1 MIEVVYK
8 DEKREVQKNEGNF
21 NLPRNIRQIGQIRG
35 NYRIYMEDY
44 VYTFLGRLFAAACK
58 DEEKKG
64 SLAVF
69 TGEMQWEDGTG
80 YLFIRGALLAKCQ
93 DLTPEHIDLSEE
105 VWITIQDEQ
114 KQYFPE
120 QHILGWYFA
129 FPQMAVEITELMQK
143 IHLQYFGGEKVLM
156 LAEPTEGEEAFFH
169 YENGLM
175 AKVKGYYIYYEKNAA
190 MQEYMVQKNQ
200 ILKPEFTEKCSDE
213 AVTTFRKIIQ
223 EKKNKSNEA
232 ETEVHTSVFSYAA
245 TACILLALLAVGTG
259 LYRNYREFQD
269 IKENVPSSSM
279 AVGTDVKK
287 REDAENVNA
296 ESTSTESTSTESTNT
311 EGSNTE
317 GVNTERKNAES
328 ANAESTNTEIV
339 NTENVNTEST
349 NTENVNPQ
357 NQDEDS
363 WEEVPVTEKPQE
375 SRTEN
380 SSDENAVEE
389 TGSSEFYRQESD
401 ERKAKRREALTKT
414 TAEDSTGADIR
425 SDMANSAIEES
436 DIENAVAGNTE
447 IKNEDIENAED
458 PSTAGVDTGTTEGK
472 MAETSG
478 NAHDTYVIRPG
489 DTLYQISIEKYGSM
503 DVIREI
509 CELNGIAENQ
519 IIYPGQVIVL
529 P

>member
-44 VYTFLGRLFAAACK
+44 VYTFLGRLSAAACK

-105 VWITIQDEQ
+105 VWIAIQDEQ

-129 FPQMAVEITELMQK
+129 FPQMAIEITELMQK

-200 ILKPEFTEKCSDE
+200 ILKPEFTEKCSYE

-269 IKENVPSSSM
+269 IKENTPASSL
-279 AVGTDVKK
+279 AVGADVKK
-287 REDAENVNA
+287 REDVENVNA
-296 ESTSTESTSTESTNT
+296 ESTSTESTNT
-311 EGSNTE
+311 ED
-317 GVNTERKNAES
+317 
-328 ANAESTNTEIV
+328 ANAESTNTEDA
-339 NTENVNTEST
+339 NTEST
-349 NTENVNPQ
+349 NTEGVNTESANTESVNTEDVNTEYANQQ
-357 NQDEDS
+357 NQDEDH

-375 SRTEN
+375 SSAEN
-380 SSDENAVEE
+380 SSGENVAEE
-389 TGSSEFYRQESD
+389 TGRSEFYRQESD

-414 TAEDSTGADIR
+414 TTEDSTGADIR

-458 PSTAGVDTGTTEGK
+458 PSTAGVDTGTPEGK

>member
-8 DEKREVQKNEGNF
+8 DENREVQKNEGDF

-44 VYTFLGRLFAAACK
+44 VYTFLGRLSAAACK

-120 QHILGWYFA
+120 QDILGWYFT
-129 FPQMAVEITELMQK
+129 FPQMAVEITELLQK
-143 IHLQYFGGEKVLM
+143 THLQYFGGEKVLM
-156 LAEPTEGEEAFFH
+156 LAEPTEGEEAFFY

-223 EKKNKSNEA
+223 EKKNKSSEA

-269 IKENVPSSSM
+269 IKENTPASSL
-279 AVGTDVKK
+279 AVGTDVLEKEK
-287 REDAENVNA
+287 EDAENGNA
-296 ESTSTESTSTESTNT
+296 ESTRVESTNT

-317 GVNTERKNAES
+317 GVNKERTNAE
-328 ANAESTNTEIV
+328 NANTESV
-339 NTENVNTEST
+339 NTEDANTEYA
-349 NTENVNPQ
+349 NQ
-357 NQDEDS
+357 QDQDEDL

-375 SRTEN
+375 SRGEN
-380 SSDENAVEE
+380 SSGENVAEE

-401 ERKAKRREALTKT
+401 ERKAKRREALTRT
-414 TAEDSTGADIR
+414 TTEDSTGADI
-425 SDMANSAIEES
+425 SGDTKDPATEEPDIEKPAAENTETNNA
-436 DIENAVAGNTE
+436 DIENG
-447 IKNEDIENAED
+447 ED
-458 PSTAGVDTGTTEGK
+458 PSAADVGTGTAEGE
-472 MAETSG
+472 MAETFGS
-478 NAHDTYVIRPG
+478 AHNTYVIRPG

-509 CELNGIAENQ
+509 CELNGITENQ

>member
-21 NLPRNIRQIGQIRG
+21 NLPRNIRQIGLIG
-35 NYRIYMEDY
+35 DDCRIYMEDY
-44 VYTFLGRLFAAACK
+44 VYTFLGRLSAAACK

-269 IKENVPSSSM
+269 IKENTPASSL
-279 AVGTDVKK
+279 AVGADVKK
-287 REDAENVNA
+287 KEDTENGNAENTNA
-296 ESTSTESTSTESTNT
+296 ESTNTEDANTESTNT
-311 EGSNTE
+311 EG
-317 GVNTERKNAES
+317 VNTES

-349 NTENVNPQ
+349 NTENANPQ

-380 SSDENAVEE
+380 SSAENAVEE

-414 TAEDSTGADIR
+414 TTEDSTGADIR
-425 SDMANSAIEES
+425 GDMANSAIEES
-436 DIENAVAGNTE
+436 DIENAVAENTE

-458 PSTAGVDTGTTEGK
+458 PSTASVDTGTPEGK

>member
-8 DEKREVQKNEGNF
+8 DENREVQKNEGDF

-44 VYTFLGRLFAAACK
+44 VYTFLGRLSAAACK

-69 TGEMQWEDGTG
+69 TGETRWEDGTG
-80 YLFIRGALLAKCQ
+80 YLFIRGALLVECE
-93 DLTPEHIDLSEE
+93 DLLPEHIDLSGP
-105 VWITIQDEQ
+105 VWTKIQEEQ

-120 QHILGWYFA
+120 QDILGWYFA
-129 FPQMAVEITELMQK
+129 FPQMAVEITELLQK

-175 AKVKGYYIYYEKNAA
+175 TKVKGYYIYYEKNTA

-213 AVTTFRKIIQ
+213 AVVSFRKIIR
-223 EKKNKSNEA
+223 EKKNKSNET

-259 LYRNYREFQD
+259 LYRNYREFQG
-269 IKENVPSSSM
+269 IKENTPASSL
-279 AVGTDVKK
+279 AVGTDNQENKQEETGNENLQAQG
-287 REDAENVNA
+287 ED
-296 ESTSTESTSTESTNT
+296 
-311 EGSNTE
+311 G
-317 GVNTERKNAES
+317 
-328 ANAESTNTEIV
+328 
-339 NTENVNTEST
+339 
-349 NTENVNPQ
+349 
-357 NQDEDS
+357 
-363 WEEVPVTEKPQE
+363 WEEVPVTEKLQE
-375 SRTEN
+375 ENADGNVSDENTIQEITDQTREETSSGEN
-380 SSDENAVEE
+380 SSEQNGSGENSTEENNSEE
-389 TGSSEFYRQESD
+389 TSSSEFYRQESD
-401 ERKAKRREALTKT
+401 ERKAKRREALART
-414 TAEDSTGADIR
+414 TTQDSTGA
-425 SDMANSAIEES
+425 ATE
-436 DIENAVAGNTE
+436 GNTTAN
-447 IKNEDIENAED
+447 IDTGNNGNTDTDTGNTTVGNGNMENMTSGNGNTDNAN
-458 PSTAGVDTGTTEGK
+458 TGTTEGG
-472 MAETSG
+472 MTETSG
-478 NAHDTYVIRPG
+478 NVHETYVIRPG
-489 DTLYQISIEKYGSM
+489 DTLYQISIKKYGSM

-509 CELNGIAENQ
+509 CELNGITENQ

>member
-44 VYTFLGRLFAAACK
+44 VYTFLGRLSAAACK

-296 ESTSTESTSTESTNT
+296 ESTSTEST
-311 EGSNTE
+311 
-317 GVNTERKNAES
+317 
-328 ANAESTNTEIV
+328 NTEIV

-349 NTENVNPQ
+349 NTENANPQ

-375 SRTEN
+375 IRTEN

-414 TAEDSTGADIR
+414 TTEDSTGADIR
-425 SDMANSAIEES
+425 GDMANSAIEES
-436 DIENAVAGNTE
+436 DIENAVAENTE
-447 IKNEDIENAED
+447 IKNAED

-472 MAETSG
+472 IAETSG

>member
-1 MIEVVYK
+1 
-8 DEKREVQKNEGNF
+8 
-21 NLPRNIRQIGQIRG
+21 
-35 NYRIYMEDY
+35 
-44 VYTFLGRLFAAACK
+44 
-58 DEEKKG
+58 
-64 SLAVF
+64 
-69 TGEMQWEDGTG
+69 
-80 YLFIRGALLAKCQ
+80 
-93 DLTPEHIDLSEE
+93 
-105 VWITIQDEQ
+105 
-114 KQYFPE
+114 
-120 QHILGWYFA
+120 
-129 FPQMAVEITELMQK
+129 
-143 IHLQYFGGEKVLM
+143 
-156 LAEPTEGEEAFFH
+156 
-169 YENGLM
+169 
-175 AKVKGYYIYYEKNAA
+175 
-190 MQEYMVQKNQ
+190 MVQKNQ

-269 IKENVPSSSM
+269 IKENTPASSL
-279 AVGTDVKK
+279 AVGADVKK
-287 REDAENVNA
+287 KEDTENGNAENTNA
-296 ESTSTESTSTESTNT
+296 ESTNTEDANTESTNT
-311 EGSNTE
+311 EG
-317 GVNTERKNAES
+317 VNTES

-349 NTENVNPQ
+349 NTENANPQ

-375 SRTEN
+375 SRAEN

-414 TAEDSTGADIR
+414 TTEDSTGADIR
-425 SDMANSAIEES
+425 GDMANSAIEES
-436 DIENAVAGNTE
+436 DIENAVAENTE

>member
-1 MIEVVYK
+1 
-8 DEKREVQKNEGNF
+8 
-21 NLPRNIRQIGQIRG
+21 
-35 NYRIYMEDY
+35 
-44 VYTFLGRLFAAACK
+44 
-58 DEEKKG
+58 
-64 SLAVF
+64 
-69 TGEMQWEDGTG
+69 MQWEDGTG

-105 VWITIQDEQ
+105 VWIAIQDEQ

-223 EKKNKSNEA
+223 EKKNRSNEA

-269 IKENVPSSSM
+269 IKENTPASSL
-279 AVGTDVKK
+279 AVGADVKK
-287 REDAENVNA
+287 KEDTENGNAENTNA
-296 ESTSTESTSTESTNT
+296 ESTNTEDANTESTNT
-311 EGSNTE
+311 EG
-317 GVNTERKNAES
+317 VNTES

-349 NTENVNPQ
+349 NTENANPQ

-414 TAEDSTGADIR
+414 TTEDSTGADIKG
-425 SDMANSAIEES
+425 DMANSAIEES

-458 PSTAGVDTGTTEGK
+458 PSADGVDTGTTEGK

>member
-8 DEKREVQKNEGNF
+8 DENREVQKNEGDF

-44 VYTFLGRLFAAACK
+44 VYTFLGRLSAAACK

-120 QHILGWYFA
+120 QDILGWYFA
-129 FPQMAVEITELMQK
+129 FPQMAVEITELLQK
-143 IHLQYFGGEKVLM
+143 THLQYFGGEKVLM

-223 EKKNKSNEA
+223 EKKNKSSEA

-269 IKENVPSSSM
+269 IRENTPASSL
-279 AVGTDVKK
+279 AVGTDVKEK
-287 REDAENVNA
+287 EDAENVNV
-296 ESTSTESTSTESTNT
+296 ESTITEGSNTESANTESTNT
-311 EGSNTE
+311 EG
-317 GVNTERKNAES
+317 VNTES
-328 ANAESTNTEIV
+328 ANAES
-339 NTENVNTEST
+339 VNTESV
-349 NTENVNPQ
+349 NTEDVNTEYANQQ
-357 NQDEDS
+357 NQDEDH

-375 SRTEN
+375 SSAEN
-380 SSDENAVEE
+380 SSGENVAEE

-401 ERKAKRREALTKT
+401 ERKAKRREALTRT
-414 TAEDSTGADIR
+414 TTEDSTGADI
-425 SDMANSAIEES
+425 SGDTKDPATEEPDIKNPAVENTETNN
-436 DIENAVAGNTE
+436 DIENG
-447 IKNEDIENAED
+447 ED
-458 PSTAGVDTGTTEGK
+458 PSNAGVDAGTTEGK

-478 NAHDTYVIRPG
+478 SVHNTYVIRPG

-509 CELNGIAENQ
+509 CELNGITENQ

>member
-44 VYTFLGRLFAAACK
+44 VYTFLGRLSAAACK

-105 VWITIQDEQ
+105 VWIAIQDEQ

-269 IKENVPSSSM
+269 IKENTPASSL
-279 AVGTDVKK
+279 AVGADVKK
-287 REDAENVNA
+287 KEDTENGNAENTNA
-296 ESTSTESTSTESTNT
+296 ESTNTEDANTESTNT
-311 EGSNTE
+311 EG
-317 GVNTERKNAES
+317 VNTES

-349 NTENVNPQ
+349 NTENANPQ

-401 ERKAKRREALTKT
+401 ERKAKRRETLTKT
-414 TAEDSTGADIR
+414 TTEDSTGADIR
-425 SDMANSAIEES
+425 GDMANSAIEES
-436 DIENAVAGNTE
+436 DIENTVAENTE

-458 PSTAGVDTGTTEGK
+458 PSTAGVDIGTTEGK

>member
-44 VYTFLGRLFAAACK
+44 VYTFLGRLSAAACK

-129 FPQMAVEITELMQK
+129 FPQMAIEITELMQK

-296 ESTSTESTSTESTNT
+296 ESTSTEST
-311 EGSNTE
+311 
-317 GVNTERKNAES
+317 
-328 ANAESTNTEIV
+328 
-339 NTENVNTEST
+339 NTENA
-349 NTENVNPQ
+349 NPQ

-414 TAEDSTGADIR
+414 TAEDSTGADIKG
-425 SDMANSAIEES
+425 DMANSAIEES
-436 DIENAVAGNTE
+436 DIENAVAENTE
-447 IKNEDIENAED
+447 IKNAED

>member
-8 DEKREVQKNEGNF
+8 DENREVQKNEGDF

-44 VYTFLGRLFAAACK
+44 VYTFLGRLSAAACK

-120 QHILGWYFA
+120 QDILGWYFA
-129 FPQMAVEITELMQK
+129 FPQMAVEITELLQK
-143 IHLQYFGGEKVLM
+143 THLQYFGGEKVLM
-156 LAEPTEGEEAFFH
+156 LAEPTEGEEAFFY

-223 EKKNKSNEA
+223 EKKNKSSEA

-269 IKENVPSSSM
+269 IKENTPASSL
-279 AVGTDVKK
+279 AVGTDVKEK
-287 REDAENVNA
+287 EDAENVNV
-296 ESTSTESTSTESTNT
+296 ESTNTESANTESTNTESTNT
-311 EGSNTE
+311 EG
-317 GVNTERKNAES
+317 
-328 ANAESTNTEIV
+328 
-339 NTENVNTEST
+339 VNTESA
-349 NTENVNPQ
+349 NTESVNTEDVNTEYANQQ
-357 NQDEDS
+357 NQDEDL

-375 SRTEN
+375 SRGEN
-380 SSDENAVEE
+380 SSGENVAEE

-401 ERKAKRREALTKT
+401 ERKAKRREALTRT
-414 TAEDSTGADIR
+414 TTEDSTGADING
-425 SDMANSAIEES
+425 DTKDPATEEPDIEKTAAENTETNNA
-436 DIENAVAGNTE
+436 DIENG
-447 IKNEDIENAED
+447 ED
-458 PSTAGVDTGTTEGK
+458 PSAADVGTGTAEGE
-472 MAETSG
+472 MAETFGS
-478 NAHDTYVIRPG
+478 AHNTYVIRPG

-509 CELNGIAENQ
+509 CELNGITENQ

>member
-44 VYTFLGRLFAAACK
+44 VYTFLGRLSAAACK

-105 VWITIQDEQ
+105 VWIAIQDEQ

-156 LAEPTEGEEAFFH
+156 LAEPTEGEEAFFY

-269 IKENVPSSSM
+269 IKENASASSL
-279 AVGTDVKK
+279 AVGADVKK
-287 REDAENVNA
+287 REDTENVNA
-296 ESTSTESTSTESTNT
+296 ESTSAESTNT

-317 GVNTERKNAES
+317 GVNTESANAESANAES

-339 NTENVNTEST
+339 NKENVNTEST
-349 NTENVNPQ
+349 NTENANPQ

-380 SSDENAVEE
+380 SSNENAVEE

-414 TAEDSTGADIR
+414 TTEDSTGADIR
-425 SDMANSAIEES
+425 GDMANSAIEES

-458 PSTAGVDTGTTEGK
+458 PSAAGVDTGTTEGK

>member
-44 VYTFLGRLFAAACK
+44 VYTFLGRLSAAACK

-269 IKENVPSSSM
+269 IKENTPASSL
-279 AVGTDVKK
+279 AVGADVKK
-287 REDAENVNA
+287 KEDTENGNAEN
-296 ESTSTESTSTESTNT
+296 T
-311 EGSNTE
+311 
-317 GVNTERKNAES
+317 
-328 ANAESTNTEIV
+328 NAESTNTEDA
-339 NTENVNTEST
+339 NTEST
-349 NTENVNPQ
+349 NTENANPQ

-380 SSDENAVEE
+380 SSAENAVEE

-414 TAEDSTGADIR
+414 TTEDSTGADIR
-425 SDMANSAIEES
+425 GDMANSAIEES
-436 DIENAVAGNTE
+436 DIENAVAENTE

-458 PSTAGVDTGTTEGK
+458 PSTASVDTGTPEGK

>member
-8 DEKREVQKNEGNF
+8 DENREVQKNEGDF
-21 NLPRNIRQIGQIRG
+21 NLPRNIWQIGQIRG

-44 VYTFLGRLFAAACK
+44 VYTFLGRLSAAACK

-120 QHILGWYFA
+120 QDILGWYFT
-129 FPQMAVEITELMQK
+129 FPQMAVEITELLQK
-143 IHLQYFGGEKVLM
+143 THLQYFGGEKVLM
-156 LAEPTEGEEAFFH
+156 LAEPTEGEEAFFY

-175 AKVKGYYIYYEKNAA
+175 TKVKGYYIYYEKNAA

-213 AVTTFRKIIQ
+213 AATTFRKIIQ
-223 EKKNKSNEA
+223 EKKNKSSEA

-269 IKENVPSSSM
+269 IKENAPASSL
-279 AVGTDVKK
+279 AVGIDVLEKEK
-287 REDAENVNA
+287 EDAENGNADSTNA
-296 ESTSTESTSTESTNT
+296 ESINT

-317 GVNTERKNAES
+317 G
-328 ANAESTNTEIV
+328 I
-339 NTENVNTEST
+339 NTEST
-349 NTENVNPQ
+349 NAENANAESVNTESVNTEDANTEYVNQ
-357 NQDEDS
+357 QDQDEDL
-363 WEEVPVTEKPQE
+363 WEEVPVTEKSQE
-375 SRTEN
+375 SRGEN
-380 SSDENAVEE
+380 SSGENVAEE

-401 ERKAKRREALTKT
+401 ERKAKRREALTRT
-414 TAEDSTGADIR
+414 TTEDSTGADI
-425 SDMANSAIEES
+425 SEDTKDPAAEES
-436 DIENAVAGNTE
+436 DIENPAAENTE
-447 IKNEDIENAED
+447 TNNADIENGED
-458 PSTAGVDTGTTEGK
+458 PSAADVGTGTAEGE
-472 MAETSG
+472 MAETFGS
-478 NAHDTYVIRPG
+478 AHNTYVIRPG

-509 CELNGIAENQ
+509 CELNGITENQ

>member
-8 DEKREVQKNEGNF
+8 DENREVQKNEGDF

-44 VYTFLGRLFAAACK
+44 VYTFLGRLSAAACK

-120 QHILGWYFA
+120 QDILGWYFA
-129 FPQMAVEITELMQK
+129 FPQMAVEITELLQK
-143 IHLQYFGGEKVLM
+143 THLQYFGGEKVLM
-156 LAEPTEGEEAFFH
+156 LAEPTEGEEAFFY

-223 EKKNKSNEA
+223 EKKNKSSEA

-269 IKENVPSSSM
+269 IKENTPASSL
-279 AVGTDVKK
+279 AVGTDVLEKEK
-287 REDAENVNA
+287 EDAENGNA
-296 ESTSTESTSTESTNT
+296 ESTRVESTNT

-317 GVNTERKNAES
+317 GVNKERTNAE
-328 ANAESTNTEIV
+328 NANTES
-339 NTENVNTEST
+339 VNTESV
-349 NTENVNPQ
+349 NTEDANTEYVNQ
-357 NQDEDS
+357 QDQDEDL

-375 SRTEN
+375 SRGEN
-380 SSDENAVEE
+380 SSGENVAEE

-401 ERKAKRREALTKT
+401 ERKAKRREALTRT
-414 TAEDSTGADIR
+414 TTEDSTGADI
-425 SDMANSAIEES
+425 SGDTKDPATEEPDIEKPAAENTETNNA
-436 DIENAVAGNTE
+436 DIENG
-447 IKNEDIENAED
+447 ED
-458 PSTAGVDTGTTEGK
+458 PSAADVDTGTAEGE
-472 MAETSG
+472 MAETFGS
-478 NAHDTYVIRPG
+478 AHNTYVIRPG

-509 CELNGIAENQ
+509 CELNGITENQ

>member
-8 DEKREVQKNEGNF
+8 DENREVQKNEGDF

-44 VYTFLGRLFAAACK
+44 VYTFLGRLSAAACK

-80 YLFIRGALLAKCQ
+80 YLFIKGALLAKCQ

-120 QHILGWYFA
+120 QDILGWYFT
-129 FPQMAVEITELMQK
+129 FPQMAVEITELLQK
-143 IHLQYFGGEKVLM
+143 THLQYFGGEKVLM
-156 LAEPTEGEEAFFH
+156 LAEPTEGEEAFFY

-223 EKKNKSNEA
+223 EKKNKSSEA

-259 LYRNYREFQD
+259 LYRNYREFHD
-269 IKENVPSSSM
+269 IKENAPASSL
-279 AVGTDVKK
+279 AVGTDVLEKEK
-287 REDAENVNA
+287 EDAENGNA
-296 ESTSTESTSTESTNT
+296 ESTSAESTNT

-317 GVNTERKNAES
+317 GVNTERTNAE
-328 ANAESTNTEIV
+328 NANTES
-339 NTENVNTEST
+339 VNTESVNT
-349 NTENVNPQ
+349 KDANTEYVNQ
-357 NQDEDS
+357 QDQDEDL

-375 SRTEN
+375 SRGEN
-380 SSDENAVEE
+380 SSGENVAEE

-401 ERKAKRREALTKT
+401 ERKAKRREALTRT
-414 TAEDSTGADIR
+414 TTEDSTGADI
-425 SDMANSAIEES
+425 SGDTKDPATEEPDIEKPAAENTETNNA
-436 DIENAVAGNTE
+436 DIENG
-447 IKNEDIENAED
+447 ED
-458 PSTAGVDTGTTEGK
+458 PSAADVDTGTAEGE
-472 MAETSG
+472 MAETFGS
-478 NAHDTYVIRPG
+478 AHNTYVIRPG

-509 CELNGIAENQ
+509 CELNGITENQ

>member
-44 VYTFLGRLFAAACK
+44 VYTFLGRLSAAACK

-105 VWITIQDEQ
+105 VWIAIQDEQ

-129 FPQMAVEITELMQK
+129 FPQMAIEITELMQK

-223 EKKNKSNEA
+223 EKKNKSSEA
-232 ETEVHTSVFSYAA
+232 EAEVHTSVFSYAA

-269 IKENVPSSSM
+269 IKENTPASSL
-279 AVGTDVKK
+279 AAGADVKK
-287 REDAENVNA
+287 KEDTENGNAENTNA
-296 ESTSTESTSTESTNT
+296 ESTNTEDANTESTNT
-311 EGSNTE
+311 EG
-317 GVNTERKNAES
+317 VNTESANAED

-349 NTENVNPQ
+349 NTENANPQ

-478 NAHDTYVIRPG
+478 KAHDTYVIRPG

>member
-44 VYTFLGRLFAAACK
+44 VYTFLGRLSAAACK

-105 VWITIQDEQ
+105 VWIAIQDEQ

-129 FPQMAVEITELMQK
+129 FPQMAIEITELMQK

-269 IKENVPSSSM
+269 IKENTPASSL
-279 AVGTDVKK
+279 AVGADVKK
-287 REDAENVNA
+287 KEDTENGNAENTNA
-296 ESTSTESTSTESTNT
+296 ESTNTEDANTESTNT
-311 EGSNTE
+311 EG
-317 GVNTERKNAES
+317 VNTES

-339 NTENVNTEST
+339 NTEST
-349 NTENVNPQ
+349 NTENANPQ

-401 ERKAKRREALTKT
+401 ERKAKRREVLAKT
-414 TAEDSTGADIR
+414 TTEDSTGADIR
-425 SDMANSAIEES
+425 GDMANSAIEES

>member
-44 VYTFLGRLFAAACK
+44 VYTFLGRLSAAACK

-296 ESTSTESTSTESTNT
+296 ESTSTESTNT
-311 EGSNTE
+311 ENVNTE
-317 GVNTERKNAES
+317 GVNTENA
-328 ANAESTNTEIV
+328 
-339 NTENVNTEST
+339 
-349 NTENVNPQ
+349 NPQ

-375 SRTEN
+375 SRAEN

-401 ERKAKRREALTKT
+401 ERKAKRREALAKT
-414 TAEDSTGADIR
+414 TTEDSTGADIR
-425 SDMANSAIEES
+425 GDMANSAIEES
-436 DIENAVAGNTE
+436 DIENAVAENTE

>member
-35 NYRIYMEDY
+35 NYRLYMEDY
-44 VYTFLGRLFAAACK
+44 VYTFLGRLSAAACK

-64 SLAVF
+64 NLAVF

-200 ILKPEFTEKCSDE
+200 
-213 AVTTFRKIIQ
+213 
-223 EKKNKSNEA
+223 
-232 ETEVHTSVFSYAA
+232 
-245 TACILLALLAVGTG
+245 
-259 LYRNYREFQD
+259 
-269 IKENVPSSSM
+269 M
-279 AVGTDVKK
+279 
-287 REDAENVNA
+287 
-296 ESTSTESTSTESTNT
+296 
-311 EGSNTE
+311 
-317 GVNTERKNAES
+317 
-328 ANAESTNTEIV
+328 
-339 NTENVNTEST
+339 
-349 NTENVNPQ
+349 
-357 NQDEDS
+357 
-363 WEEVPVTEKPQE
+363 
-375 SRTEN
+375 
-380 SSDENAVEE
+380 
-389 TGSSEFYRQESD
+389 
-401 ERKAKRREALTKT
+401 
-414 TAEDSTGADIR
+414 
-425 SDMANSAIEES
+425 
-436 DIENAVAGNTE
+436 
-447 IKNEDIENAED
+447 
-458 PSTAGVDTGTTEGK
+458 
-472 MAETSG
+472 
-478 NAHDTYVIRPG
+478 
-489 DTLYQISIEKYGSM
+489 
-503 DVIREI
+503 
-509 CELNGIAENQ
+509 
-519 IIYPGQVIVL
+519 
-529 P
+529 

>member
-1 MIEVVYK
+1 
-8 DEKREVQKNEGNF
+8 
-21 NLPRNIRQIGQIRG
+21 
-35 NYRIYMEDY
+35 
-44 VYTFLGRLFAAACK
+44 
-58 DEEKKG
+58 
-64 SLAVF
+64 
-69 TGEMQWEDGTG
+69 
-80 YLFIRGALLAKCQ
+80 
-93 DLTPEHIDLSEE
+93 
-105 VWITIQDEQ
+105 
-114 KQYFPE
+114 
-120 QHILGWYFA
+120 
-129 FPQMAVEITELMQK
+129 
-143 IHLQYFGGEKVLM
+143 
-156 LAEPTEGEEAFFH
+156 
-169 YENGLM
+169 
-175 AKVKGYYIYYEKNAA
+175 
-190 MQEYMVQKNQ
+190 MVQKNQ

-269 IKENVPSSSM
+269 IKENAPSSSM

-287 REDAENVNA
+287 REDVENVNA
-296 ESTSTESTSTESTNT
+296 ESTSTESTNT
-311 EGSNTE
+311 ED
-317 GVNTERKNAES
+317 
-328 ANAESTNTEIV
+328 ANAESTNTEDA
-339 NTENVNTEST
+339 NTESTNTEGVNTEST
-349 NTENVNPQ
+349 NTENANPQ

-380 SSDENAVEE
+380 SSDENVVEE

-414 TAEDSTGADIR
+414 TTEDSTGADIR

-458 PSTAGVDTGTTEGK
+458 PSTAGVDTGTPEGK

>member
-8 DEKREVQKNEGNF
+8 DENREVQKNEGDF

-44 VYTFLGRLFAAACK
+44 VYTFLGRLSAAACK

-120 QHILGWYFA
+120 QDILGWYFT
-129 FPQMAVEITELMQK
+129 FPQMAVEITELLQK
-143 IHLQYFGGEKVLM
+143 THLQYFGGEKVLM
-156 LAEPTEGEEAFFH
+156 LAEPTEGEEAFFY

-223 EKKNKSNEA
+223 EKKNKSSEA

-269 IKENVPSSSM
+269 IRENTPASSL
-279 AVGTDVKK
+279 AVGTDVKEK
-287 REDAENVNA
+287 EDAENVNV
-296 ESTSTESTSTESTNT
+296 ESTITEGSNTESANTESTNT
-311 EGSNTE
+311 EG
-317 GVNTERKNAES
+317 VNTES
-328 ANAESTNTEIV
+328 ANAES
-339 NTENVNTEST
+339 VNTESV
-349 NTENVNPQ
+349 NTEDVNTEYANQQ
-357 NQDEDS
+357 NQDEDH

-375 SRTEN
+375 SSAEN
-380 SSDENAVEE
+380 SSGENVAEE

-401 ERKAKRREALTKT
+401 ERKAKRREALTRT
-414 TAEDSTGADIR
+414 TTEDSTGADI
-425 SDMANSAIEES
+425 SGDTKDPATEEPDIKNPAVENTETNN
-436 DIENAVAGNTE
+436 DIENG
-447 IKNEDIENAED
+447 ED
-458 PSTAGVDTGTTEGK
+458 PSNAGVDAGTTEGK

-478 NAHDTYVIRPG
+478 SVHNTYVIRPG

-509 CELNGIAENQ
+509 CELNGITENQ

>member
-8 DEKREVQKNEGNF
+8 DENREVQKNEGDF

-44 VYTFLGRLFAAACK
+44 VYTFLGRLSAAACK

-120 QHILGWYFA
+120 QDILGWYFT
-129 FPQMAVEITELMQK
+129 FPQMAVEITELLQK
-143 IHLQYFGGEKVLM
+143 THLQYFGGEKVLM
-156 LAEPTEGEEAFFH
+156 LAEPTEGEEAFFY

-223 EKKNKSNEA
+223 EKKNKSSEA

-269 IKENVPSSSM
+269 IKENTPASSL
-279 AVGTDVKK
+279 AVGTDVLEKEK
-287 REDAENVNA
+287 EDAENGNA
-296 ESTSTESTSTESTNT
+296 ESTNAESTNT

-317 GVNTERKNAES
+317 GVNKERTNAE
-328 ANAESTNTEIV
+328 NANTESVNAQRV
-339 NTENVNTEST
+339 NTEDANTEY
-349 NTENVNPQ
+349 VNQ
-357 NQDEDS
+357 QDQDEDL

-375 SRTEN
+375 SRGEN
-380 SSDENAVEE
+380 SSGENVAEE

-401 ERKAKRREALTKT
+401 ERKAKRREALTRT
-414 TAEDSTGADIR
+414 TTEDSTGADI
-425 SDMANSAIEES
+425 SGDTKDPATEEPDIEKPAAENTETNNA
-436 DIENAVAGNTE
+436 DIENG
-447 IKNEDIENAED
+447 ED
-458 PSTAGVDTGTTEGK
+458 PSAADVDTGTAEGE
-472 MAETSG
+472 MAETFGS
-478 NAHDTYVIRPG
+478 AHNTYVIRPG

-509 CELNGIAENQ
+509 CELNGITENQ

>member
-44 VYTFLGRLFAAACK
+44 VYTFLGRLSAAACK

-269 IKENVPSSSM
+269 IKENASASSL
-279 AVGTDVKK
+279 AVGADVKK
-287 REDAENVNA
+287 REDTENVNA
-296 ESTSTESTSTESTNT
+296 ESTSAESTNT

-317 GVNTERKNAES
+317 GVNTESANAESANAES

-339 NTENVNTEST
+339 NKENVNTEST
-349 NTENVNPQ
+349 NTENANPQ

-380 SSDENAVEE
+380 SSNENAVEE

-414 TAEDSTGADIR
+414 TTEDSTGADIR
-425 SDMANSAIEES
+425 GDMANSAIEES

-458 PSTAGVDTGTTEGK
+458 PSAAGVDTGTTEGK

>member
-44 VYTFLGRLFAAACK
+44 VYTFLGRLSAAACK

-269 IKENVPSSSM
+269 IRGNTPASSL
-279 AVGTDVKK
+279 AVGADVKK
-287 REDAENVNA
+287 KEDTESVNA
-296 ESTSTESTSTESTNT
+296 ESTNTEDANTESTNTESTNT
-311 EGSNTE
+311 EG
-317 GVNTERKNAES
+317 
-328 ANAESTNTEIV
+328 
-339 NTENVNTEST
+339 VNTESA
-349 NTENVNPQ
+349 NTESVNTESVNTEDVNTEYANQQ
-357 NQDEDS
+357 NQDEDH

-375 SRTEN
+375 SSAEN
-380 SSDENAVEE
+380 SSGENVAEE

-401 ERKAKRREALTKT
+401 ERKAKRREALTRT
-414 TAEDSTGADIR
+414 TTEDSTGADIR
-425 SDMANSAIEES
+425 GDMANSAIEES
-436 DIENAVAGNTE
+436 DTENAVAENTE

-458 PSTAGVDTGTTEGK
+458 PSTVGVDTGTTEGK
-472 MAETSG
+472 MVETSG

-509 CELNGIAENQ
+509 CELNGITENQ

>member
-8 DEKREVQKNEGNF
+8 DENREVQKNEGDF

-44 VYTFLGRLFAAACK
+44 VYTFLGRLSAAACK

-120 QHILGWYFA
+120 QDILGWYFT
-129 FPQMAVEITELMQK
+129 FPQMAVEITELLQK
-143 IHLQYFGGEKVLM
+143 THLQYFGGEKVLM
-156 LAEPTEGEEAFFH
+156 LAEPTEGEEAFFY

-223 EKKNKSNEA
+223 EKKNKSSEA

-269 IKENVPSSSM
+269 IKENAPASSL
-279 AVGTDVKK
+279 AVGTDVLEKEK
-287 REDAENVNA
+287 EDAENGNADSTNA
-296 ESTSTESTSTESTNT
+296 ESINT

-317 GVNTERKNAES
+317 G
-328 ANAESTNTEIV
+328 I
-339 NTENVNTEST
+339 NTEST
-349 NTENVNPQ
+349 NAENANIERVNTESVNTEDANTEYVNQ
-357 NQDEDS
+357 QDQDEDL

-375 SRTEN
+375 SRGEN
-380 SSDENAVEE
+380 SSGENVAEE

-401 ERKAKRREALTKT
+401 ERKAKRREALTRT
-414 TAEDSTGADIR
+414 TTEDSTGADI
-425 SDMANSAIEES
+425 SGDTKDPAAEEPDIEKPAAENTETNNA
-436 DIENAVAGNTE
+436 DIENG
-447 IKNEDIENAED
+447 ED
-458 PSTAGVDTGTTEGK
+458 PSAADVDTGTAEGE
-472 MAETSG
+472 MAETFGS
-478 NAHDTYVIRPG
+478 AHNTYVIRPG

-509 CELNGIAENQ
+509 CELNGITENQ

>member
-44 VYTFLGRLFAAACK
+44 VYTFLGRLSAAACK

-259 LYRNYREFQD
+259 LYRNYQEFQD
-269 IKENVPSSSM
+269 IRENTPASSL
-279 AVGTDVKK
+279 AVGTDVKEK
-287 REDAENVNA
+287 EDAENVNV
-296 ESTSTESTSTESTNT
+296 ESTNT

-317 GVNTERKNAES
+317 S
-328 ANAESTNTEIV
+328 A
-339 NTENVNTEST
+339 NTEST
-349 NTENVNPQ
+349 NTESTNTEGVNTESANTESVNTEDVNTEYANQQ
-357 NQDEDS
+357 NQDEDH

-375 SRTEN
+375 SSAEN
-380 SSDENAVEE
+380 SSGENVAEE

-401 ERKAKRREALTKT
+401 ERKAKRREALTRT
-414 TAEDSTGADIR
+414 TTEDSTGADI
-425 SDMANSAIEES
+425 SGDTKDPATEEP
-436 DIENAVAGNTE
+436 DIEKTAAENTE
-447 IKNEDIENAED
+447 TNNEDIENAED
-458 PSTAGVDTGTTEGK
+458 PSNAGVDADTTEGK

-478 NAHDTYVIRPG
+478 SAHNTYVIRPG

-509 CELNGIAENQ
+509 CELNGITENQ

>member
-8 DEKREVQKNEGNF
+8 DENREVQKNEGDF

-44 VYTFLGRLFAAACK
+44 VYTFLGRLSAAAYK

-120 QHILGWYFA
+120 QDILGWYFA
-129 FPQMAVEITELMQK
+129 FPQMAVEITELLQK
-143 IHLQYFGGEKVLM
+143 THLQYFGGEKVLM

-223 EKKNKSNEA
+223 EKKNKSSEA

-269 IKENVPSSSM
+269 IRENTPASSL
-279 AVGTDVKK
+279 AVGTDVKEK
-287 REDAENVNA
+287 EDAENVNV
-296 ESTSTESTSTESTNT
+296 ESTITEGSNTESANTESTNTESTNT
-311 EGSNTE
+311 EG
-317 GVNTERKNAES
+317 VNTES
-328 ANAESTNTEIV
+328 ANAES
-339 NTENVNTEST
+339 VNTESV
-349 NTENVNPQ
+349 NTEDANTEYVNQ
-357 NQDEDS
+357 QDQDEDL

-375 SRTEN
+375 SRGEN
-380 SSDENAVEE
+380 SSGENVAEE

-401 ERKAKRREALTKT
+401 ERKAKRREALTRT
-414 TAEDSTGADIR
+414 TTEDSIGADI
-425 SDMANSAIEES
+425 SGDTKDPAAEES
-436 DIENAVAGNTE
+436 DIEKPAAENTE
-447 IKNEDIENAED
+447 INNADIENGED
-458 PSTAGVDTGTTEGK
+458 PSAADVDTGTAEGE

-478 NAHDTYVIRPG
+478 SAHDTYVIRPG

-509 CELNGIAENQ
+509 CELNGITENQ